1 MANKAVGWEST
12 PEGYVWH
19 RVVNAKTMQRI
30 QKDIHNVA
38 RHTGGAAVLRNQ

>member
-1 MANKAVGWEST
+1 MQ
-12 PEGYVWH
+12 
-19 RVVNAKTMQRI
+19 KTMQRI

>member
-1 MANKAVGWEST
+1 
-12 PEGYVWH
+12 
-19 RVVNAKTMQRI
+19 MQRI